1 MVRNARKWEDSSEAF
16 GNRSEIVR
24 ILVLALTTTK
34 DDTSG
39 TNFLREVAARVQL
52 FYKQN
57 GDFWVSLF
65 WFVKNK
71 VNNQFK
77 VPEFLTDLY
86 VALQGRKKHPC

>member
-1 MVRNARKWEDSSEAF
+1 MVRNAWKWEDSSEAF
-16 GNRSEIVR
+16 GNRSEIFW

-57 GDFWVSLF
+57 GDFWCRCFGLL
-65 WFVKNK
+65 KTK
-71 VNNQFK
+71 
-77 VPEFLTDLY
+77 
-86 VALQGRKKHPC
+86 